1 MVEDPEERAARL
13 LLSGGSPAASDYKAL
28 RARIV
33 AYLRT
38 MDVEPVEAEDVADEA
53 VARILRARKAIHDV
67 GSPVGYILRSAR
79 NERLDR
85 LRRRREEPVGS
96 DFITDRGAETN
107 DEALLRLLD
116 RDLDLQ
122 LVRAA
127 LALASHEGDVACL
140 LVVQTWLD
148 LAADNGTTPS
158 SRDVGRE
165 LDMVHTTVLR
175 VLRRFRDYVEVVR
188 KESSD

>member
-1 MVEDPEERAARL
+1 MAEDPEERAARL
-13 LLSGGSPAASDYKAL
+13 LLSGGSPATSDYQAL

-33 AYLRT
+33 SYLRT
-38 MDVEPVEAEDVADEA
+38 MAVEPVEAEDIADET
-53 VARILRARKAIHDV
+53 VTRILRASKVIHDV

-79 NERLDR
+79 NERSSR
-85 LRRRREEPVGS
+85 LRRRREEPIGPG
-96 DFITDRGAETN
+96 FITERGEETN

-122 LVRAA
+122 LVQAA
-127 LALASHEGDVACL
+127 LALASQEGDVACL

-148 LAADNGTTPS
+148 LAADNGATPS

-165 LDMVHTTVLR
+165 LDMAHTTVQR
-175 VLRRFRDYVEVVR
+175 VLRRFRDYLEIVR